1 MPRLDSGL
9 GDPRHRNGCL
19 KSFAMPLR
27 GNGWR
32 AMRLLRCRD
41 RGDGA
46 TGVLAMQR
54 CLCGVYFASIPAG
67 HSRGLLG
74 RNAVAKRFYIAG

>member
-9 GDPRHRNGCL
+9 GSPRHRNGCL

-27 GNGWR
+27 GGGWR
-32 AMRLLRCRD
+32 AMRRLICRD

-46 TGVLAMQR
+46 TVLAMQR
-54 CLCGVYFASIPAG
+54 FLCKIYFASTPAG

-74 RNAVAKRFYIAG
+74 RNGVARRFYIAR